1 MTIDKQKLKEL
12 AQAVAD
18 LEDIPEREDEHAEAV
33 DALWLNVHC
42 HTILALLAEI
52 ERLERKNANQAESI
66 RQYQDHLVGGDSIL
80 SLTNERDQLKAENEA
95 LRKQLA
101 DLSPFRHAPPQDYRA
116 SNKCLACGEYHHGLG
131 NLPCPKC
138 TPVAQAFASVNQRV
152 VPVEPLRT
160 PRPLEGA
167 TKKAGPLRSDP

>member
-52 ERLERKNANQAESI
+52 ERIGADRKACWEEFKVQG
-66 RQYQDHLVGGDSIL
+66 RRL
-80 SLTNERDQLKAENEA
+80 DQLKAENEA
-95 LRKQLA
+95 LRDGANFRAIQSLRA
-101 DLSPFRHAPPQDYRA
+101 DCEALRKDAERLDWIDDNYTGHGGGTEFNLRLHLPCDIEEGGLRHAIDA
-116 SNKCLACGEYHHGLG
+116 AMEK
-131 NLPCPKC
+131 
-138 TPVAQAFASVNQRV
+138 
-152 VPVEPLRT
+152 
-160 PRPLEGA
+160 RP
-167 TKKAGPLRSDP
+167 